1 MMDSF
6 IFDFETLGTDV
17 QTLPILSVAC
27 YAFDTKRFKTNPY
40 KLEEIIIESKFR
52 KFSVEDQ
59 VKNYNRI
66 INKDTLDWWVS
77 QGQEVVDANLKASD
91 NDKPLSELHS
101 MFLAEYPSNAYVYTR
116 GNTFDPMIITAL
128 CKQLNLVEPY
138 PWWKVRD
145 MRSLIDGLTWG
156 HDVNTTFIPDGIVED
171 ELQLHDP
178 RTDIALDVMRFQ
190 AIIQATT

>member
-1 MMDSF
+1 MDSF

>member
-1 MMDSF
+1 MDSF

-91 NDKPLSELHS
+91 DDKPLSELHS